1 MNSRK
6 SLIKNALSFALIA
19 LVTIGLTS
27 WNPPSGVQVEIG
39 DPVPLFQ
46 KEMVDINGAPTFLRQ
61 EMKMNG
67 LLVVFSCNTCPFVL
81 QWEDRYNEIYDL
93 CAANEIGMVLVNS
106 NEAKRTGDDSLEKM
120 KEKATAEGYKM
131 PYLMDEG
138 HLVADAF
145 GARTTPHVFMFD
157 KNAMLAY
164 RGSIDDNSEDEDQVT
179 QHYLKDAINAMS
191 KDEAIEPNITKSIG
205 CSIKRV
211 KQ

>member
-6 SLIKNALSFALIA
+6 SFIKNTIA
-19 LVTIGLTS
+19 LACISLITIGLTS
-27 WNPPSGVQVEIG
+27 WNPPSATQVEIG

-81 QWEDRYNEIYDL
+81 QWENRYNELYEL
-93 CAANEIGMVLVNS
+93 CAENEIGMVLINS

-120 KEKATAEGYKM
+120 KEKANAEGYKM

-157 KNAMLAY
+157 KNAMLEKY
-164 RGSIDDNSEDEDQVT
+164 GYSI
-179 QHYLKDAINAMS
+179 S
-191 KDEAIEPNITKSIG
+191 KPFSSGEIYF
-205 CSIKRV
+205 
-211 KQ
+211 

>member
-6 SLIKNALSFALIA
+6 SFIKNTIA
-19 LVTIGLTS
+19 LACISLITIGLTS
-27 WNPPSGVQVEIG
+27 WNPPSATQVEIG

-61 EMKMNG
+61 EMKMNV

-81 QWEDRYNEIYDL
+81 QWENRYSELYEL
-93 CAANEIGMVLVNS
+93 CAENEIGMVLINS

-120 KEKATAEGYKM
+120 KEKANAEGYKM

-164 RGSIDDNSEDEDQVT
+164 RGSIDDNSEDKNQVT
-179 QHYLKDAINAMS
+179 KHYLKDAINAMS
-191 KDEAIEPNITKSIG
+191 KDETIDPNITRSIG

-211 KQ
+211 AQ